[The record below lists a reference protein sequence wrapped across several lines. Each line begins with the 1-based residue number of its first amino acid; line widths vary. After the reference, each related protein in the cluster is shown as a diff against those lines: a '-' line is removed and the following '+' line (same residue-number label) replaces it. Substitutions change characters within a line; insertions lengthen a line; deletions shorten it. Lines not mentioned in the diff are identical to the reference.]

1 MLRKICQA
9 QRDVPNSAM
18 KLTYSTR
25 RRYVIVTIFFTSL
38 FWLTIEL
45 IILSYTNNLN
55 AELSQLP
62 GEWNRRYEKP
72 QRIRDISGDVLI
84 PIEDFRTLYSAMLTA
99 NPGAPGEEGK
109 AVYNNKNDADE
120 ESKER
125 EGYRKYS
132 FNELASSKISLER
145 SIPDNRPS
153 E

>member
-1 MLRKICQA
+1 
-9 QRDVPNSAM
+9 M
-18 KLTYSTR
+18 KLTYPT

-55 AELSQLP
+55 VELSQLP
-62 GEWNRRYEKP
+62 GEWNPRYEKP
-72 QRIRDISGDVLI
+72 ERTRDIPADVLI
-84 PIEDFRTLYSAMLTA
+84 PIEDFRTLYSSLLPP
-99 NPGAPGEEGK
+99 NPVAPGEEGK

-125 EGYRKYS
+125 EGYRKHS

>member
-1 MLRKICQA
+1 
-9 QRDVPNSAM
+9 M
-18 KLTYSTR
+18 KLTYSPR

-45 IILSYTNNLN
+45 VILSYTNSLN

-62 GEWNRRYEKP
+62 GEWNPRHEKP
-72 QRIRDISGDVLI
+72 QRIRDISADVLI

-120 ESKER
+120 EGKER